1 MQSKELVKYIRDRY
15 KQQQASHTKSSLA
28 TIAKISQAKQAVTED
43 KVIPAAQVLPAAY
56 PHIQPLKAARL
67 FECDSKD
74 LGFWQLYFSSK
85 SVSQLRQLDNEM
97 QGIVV
102 KKVQQLSKGHFS
114 RDNMVR
120 FSSRI
125 RIA

>member
-1 MQSKELVKYIRDRY
+1 MVKYIKDRY
-15 KQQQASHTKSSLA
+15 QKMQAAPTEPSPTIIVKLDSRQQRVLQDK
-28 TIAKISQAKQAVTED
+28 TIPV
-43 KVIPAAQVLPAAY
+43 AQVLPASY

-74 LGFWQLYFSSK
+74 LGLWQLYFSSK

-102 KKVQQLSKGHFS
+102 KKVQQLSNGHFS

-120 FSSRI
+120 FRLLCIS
-125 RIA
+125 